1 MKDWKKILH
10 ENGNQKWPG
19 VVIVMSNKI
28 TVKADN
34 KYHCI
39 MIKGSTEEK
48 EIIIINTY
56 ALEHPIT

>member
-1 MKDWKKILH
+1 
-10 ENGNQKWPG
+10 
-19 VVIVMSNKI
+19 MSNKI